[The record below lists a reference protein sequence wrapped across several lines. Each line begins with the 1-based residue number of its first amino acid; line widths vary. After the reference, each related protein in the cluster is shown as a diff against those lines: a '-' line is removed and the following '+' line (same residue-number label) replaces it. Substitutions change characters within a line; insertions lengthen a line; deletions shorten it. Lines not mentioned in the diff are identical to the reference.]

1 MSPKEARRVAVMEQV
16 LAGKATIAQAALVLG
31 LSQRQVKRLKGGT
44 SKEGIAFL
52 AHKNR
57 GLKPKNALSQQC
69 RDQIISNALGGY
81 HGASCEQ
88 MAELL
93 QERQNISVCPRTIR
107 RLLAHTGI
115 PNQHSHKVAR
125 QRRSRDRMPREGMLI
140 QCDASPFAWLED
152 RGPEM
157 SLHGAIDDAT
167 GKILGLF
174 FRMEEDGIGYMQ
186 MLLQVLLNHGVPCS
200 LYSDR
205 HSIFFSPKLD
215 KLSIEEELAGKT
227 VNLTQFGRALNEL
240 SITHIPARSP
250 QAKGRVERLWETLQ
264 GRLVIELR
272 LANITDLDTA
282 NAFLP
287 SFIPRFNKRFA
298 VEPGDPETAFRPAP
312 SPDMLSRIIC
322 FKDERKASNG
332 STISF
337 LGVTYRLIDR
347 EGTNALLYYRS
358 KVTVLTHLD
367 GSISALHQDQPYSLE
382 VFHNQPKVSE
392 KQAPKQA
399 PAARERAKS
408 AESISNPNSPWRK
421 YPHIQKKPTDPAGLY
436 LKERSFW
443 KTIDRQST

>member
-1 MSPKEARRVAVMEQV
+1 MEQV

-31 LSQRQVKRLKGGT
+31 LSQRQVKRLKGGL

-57 GLKPKNALSQQC
+57 GKKPKNALSQQC
-69 RDQIISNALGGY
+69 RDQIISNALGDY
-81 HGASCEQ
+81 RSASCEQ

-174 FRMEEDGIGYMQ
+174 FRIEEDGIGYMQ
-186 MLLQVLLNHGVPCS
+186 MLMQVLLNHGVPCS

-227 VNLTQFGRALNEL
+227 VNLTQFGRTLDELN
-240 SITHIPARSP
+240 ITHIPARSP

-272 LANITDLDTA
+272 LVHISDLDAA
-282 NAFLP
+282 NAFVK
-287 SFIPRFNKRFA
+287 SFIPKFNKRFA
-298 VEPGDPETAFRPAP
+298 VEPADPETAFRVAPPA
-312 SPDMLSRIIC
+312 DVLSRIVC
-322 FKDERKASNG
+322 FKEKRKASKG

-337 LGVTYRLIDR
+337 LGATYRLLDQ
-347 EGTNALLYYRS
+347 EGNSAPLYYRS
-358 KVTVLTHLD
+358 RVAVLTHLD
-367 GSISALHQDQPYSLE
+367 GSISALYQDKHYALDACSIQPRVL
-382 VFHNQPKVSE
+382 E
-392 KQAPKQA
+392 KQSPQQDPVAQEP
-399 PAARERAKS
+399 AKS
-408 AESISNPNSPWRK
+408 AKPVNNANSPWRK
-421 YPHIQKKPTDPAGLY
+421 YPHVQKKPTDPADLY

-443 KTIDRQST
+443 RTIDRQST